1 MEEIMKEFS
10 IDHFQAGKFYK
21 LKTQSFIVLDKRLI
35 SMNRWEDRHRA
46 HTDKKIA
53 VVQLYFV
60 TNRKKD
66 MRHVIRTMTETSFM
80 CYLNKLCPA
89 DRREL
94 NLS

>member
-1 MEEIMKEFS
+1 MKKFN
-10 IDHFQAGKFYK
+10 IDQFQVGKFYK

-35 SMNRWEDRHRA
+35 EMQHRGSPFVGDII
-46 HTDKKIA
+46 DKKIA

-80 CYLNKLCPA
+80 CYLNKLCPD

>member
-1 MEEIMKEFS
+1 MKEFS
-10 IDHFQAGKFYK
+10 LDHFQAGKFYK
-21 LKTQSFIVLDKRLI
+21 LKTQSFIVLDKRYI
-35 SMNRWEDRHRA
+35 EMKRSRFAPESVDRMMG
-46 HTDKKIA
+46 

-66 MRHVIRTMTETSFM
+66 MRHVRRTMTEASFM
-80 CYLNKLCPA
+80 CYLNKLCPD